1 MPAVVKAILRGHL
14 MRALIGFMALGGLL
28 FAIVPETALIE
39 ALNLIS
45 LSFAGAVMVA
55 YAPIVWRALGEEM
68 PTRGQVLSVG
78 IFLTQAAS
86 FIARIVSL
94 GFRSLGWRD
103 VVNTDLVSL
112 FVYLTIIG
120 ALCHLN
126 APEVVDGAVPTR
138 QWVRIGMI
146 FGLGIFLVALFI
158 AAPIWL
164 PKPG

>member
-1 MPAVVKAILRGHL
+1 
-14 MRALIGFMALGGLL
+14 
-28 FAIVPETALIE
+28 
-39 ALNLIS
+39 
-45 LSFAGAVMVA
+45 MVA
-55 YAPIVWRALGEEM
+55 YAPIVWRALLEEM
-68 PTRGQVLSVG
+68 PTRGQVLAVG

-86 FIARIVSL
+86 FIARVVSL
-94 GFRSLGWRD
+94 GYRSLGWRD

-146 FGLGIFLVALFI
+146 FGLGIFLVALFV

-164 PKPG
+164 PQPP